1 MTEFKALGLVDMKE
15 AEGNRKIVLKSEF
28 EWFVS
33 EDFDKLREGFEP
45 TDNSAYLIRASHKEK
60 TPPTSQKNSGAG
72 QGQQVSTILQ
82 CLWCDFKSE
91 ITFDMENHLYEKHR
105 YDIIKKLQIEYLDN
119 EDRIQ
124 YTMERIKQRSEAV
137 DGANDNNNMG

>member
-1 MTEFKALGLVDMKE
+1 
-15 AEGNRKIVLKSEF
+15 
-28 EWFVS
+28 
-33 EDFDKLREGFEP
+33 
-45 TDNSAYLIRASHKEK
+45 
-60 TPPTSQKNSGAG
+60 
-72 QGQQVSTILQ
+72 
-82 CLWCDFKSE
+82 
-91 ITFDMENHLYEKHR
+91 MENHLYEKHR